1 MKSFIALLVTIAL
14 VGTAYAEVKEKQI
27 CKDKK
32 DKAGN
37 VVKDKQGKS
46 VQTCKTIKVRK
57 KAEGTK
63 IPEKK

>member
-1 MKSFIALLVTIAL
+1 MKLLITLLTSVAL
-14 VGTAYAEVKEKQI
+14 VGTAYAEVKEKQV
-27 CKDKK
+27 CKNKK

-37 VVKDKQGKS
+37 VVKDKQGKP